1 MAPYR
6 RLAEQKEPPK
16 NHAEGLEITPTIQH
30 DFSAALFASGGFYEG
45 VEEMEF
51 CVGAPQKR
59 RLPW

>member
-1 MAPYR
+1 MMAPYR

-45 VEEMEF
+45 VEDIAVLRFE
-51 CVGAPQKR
+51 Q
-59 RLPW
+59 